1 MITFNIN
8 SWITDIKGAFIS
20 TLEESDEPMSYID
33 IAKKIDLKKH
43 DVNNWFAMGIIG
55 ELFESK
61 EVEKEIKDGKTK
73 YKIPGRVYV
82 EKPEA
87 LEDLTCEKLRAR
99 LKAAGKKIGGNK
111 TELIKRLKEHRS
123 CLPSQTFSPGRRA
136 PRCSGSR
143 DQ

>member
-1 MITFNIN
+1 MTTFNIN

-82 EKPEA
+82 EKPEE
-87 LEDLTCEKLRAR
+87 LKELTCEKLRAR
-99 LKAAGKKIGGNK
+99 LKGSGKGYSRANK
-111 TELIKRLKEHRS
+111 PELIRLVEEHEKMTKKFLES
-123 CLPSQTFSPGRRA
+123 A
-136 PRCSGSR
+136 
-143 DQ
+143 D

>member
-1 MITFNIN
+1 MTTFNIN

-87 LEDLTCEKLRAR
+87 LEDLTCDKLRAR
-99 LKAAGKKIGGNK
+99 LKGYGKGGYSRAK
-111 TELIKRLKEHRS
+111 KPELIKMVEEHEKLTKKFLKS
-123 CLPSQTFSPGRRA
+123 V
-136 PRCSGSR
+136 
-143 DQ
+143 D

>member
-1 MITFNIN
+1 MTTFNIN

-20 TLEESDEPMSYID
+20 TLEESDTPMSYID

-99 LKAAGKKIGGNK
+99 LKAAGKKTTARNK
-111 TELIKRLKEHRS
+111 AELIKRLEEHEKMTKKFLDS
-123 CLPSQTFSPGRRA
+123 V
-136 PRCSGSR
+136 
-143 DQ
+143 D

>member
-1 MITFNIN
+1 MTTFNIN

-82 EKPEA
+82 EKPEE
-87 LEDLTCEKLRAR
+87 LKELTCEKLRAR
-99 LKAAGKKIGGNK
+99 LKGSGKGYSRANK
-111 TELIKRLKEHRS
+111 PELIRLVEEHEKITKKFLES
-123 CLPSQTFSPGRRA
+123 A
-136 PRCSGSR
+136 
-143 DQ
+143 D

>member
-1 MITFNIN
+1 MTTFNIN

-99 LKAAGKKIGGNK
+99 LKGYGKGGYSRAK
-111 TELIKRLKEHRS
+111 KPELIKMVEEHEKMMKKFLDS
-123 CLPSQTFSPGRRA
+123 V
-136 PRCSGSR
+136 
-143 DQ
+143 D